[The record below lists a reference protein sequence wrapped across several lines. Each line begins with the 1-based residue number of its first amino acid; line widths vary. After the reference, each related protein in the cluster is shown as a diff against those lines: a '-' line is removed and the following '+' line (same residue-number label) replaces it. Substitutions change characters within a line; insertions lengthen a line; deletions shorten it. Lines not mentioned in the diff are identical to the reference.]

1 MKYVQYLTMLI
12 MIAGSHIAFF
22 SDVWAQDSIILFKN
36 HPANQYQPWEQRLPV
51 MCFKGYGGD
60 FGEGGSAEQK
70 NKTVVTKA
78 VTDSGLQESWSPFV
92 ACRQGEMISLC
103 QTVVMSVH
111 VVKSKVKSKV
121 KPQTEIDFLIS
132 HISVCEICAGESCM
146 T

>member
-1 MKYVQYLTMLI
+1 

-70 NKTVVTKA
+70 NKTVVTSWDRWKLHFFP
-78 VTDSGLQESWSPFV
+78 VSRNISQLSWSNEDK
-92 ACRQGEMISLC
+92 RESSL
-103 QTVVMSVH
+103 
-111 VVKSKVKSKV
+111 
-121 KPQTEIDFLIS
+121 
-132 HISVCEICAGESCM
+132 
-146 T
+146 